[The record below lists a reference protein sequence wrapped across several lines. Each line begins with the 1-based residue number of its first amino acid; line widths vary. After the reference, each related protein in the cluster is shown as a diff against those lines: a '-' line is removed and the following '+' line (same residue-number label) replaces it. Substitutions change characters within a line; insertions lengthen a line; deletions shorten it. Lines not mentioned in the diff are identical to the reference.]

1 MGFAE
6 KRGNYW
12 RGRYKT
18 APGKHLT
25 VVDDNGKAIRFA
37 TKGEAQR
44 AASEA
49 ENKYRRGDWRDPALG
64 QETFGEYAN
73 RWYEAQDLAAST
85 MQNYKRHIEE
95 HPTSRTRRS
104 PASCAR
110 TSTCGRRRRRPS
122 TRLPAS
128 RPGARRST

>member
-25 VVDDNGKAIRFA
+25 VVDENGKAIRFA

-73 RWYEAQDLAAST
+73 RWYEGQDLAAT
-85 MQNYKRHIEE
+85 
-95 HPTSRTRRS
+95 
-104 PASCAR
+104 ACA
-110 TSTCGRRRRRPS
+110 
-122 TRLPAS
+122 
-128 RPGARRST
+128 